1 MLKVKEGFLLNP
13 LGGEYVVVSV
23 GEAAEAFNG
32 MIRLN
37 ETGAFFWQ
45 ELTAGT
51 TEDALVRKMCARYR
65 GLDEA
70 TARADLREFLDIVA
84 PALEEV

>member
-1 MLKVKEGFLLNP
+1 MLKVKEGFLLSP

-23 GEAAEAFNG
+23 GKAAEAFNG

-37 ETGAFFWQ
+37 ETGAFFWR

-51 TEDALVRKMCARYR
+51 TEDALVEKLCARYH

>member
-1 MLKVKEGFLLNP
+1 MLKVKEGFVLSR
-13 LGGEYVVVSV
+13 LGEEYVVVSV

-45 ELTAGT
+45 ELAAGT

-65 GLDEA
+65 GLDET
-70 TARADLREFLDIVA
+70 TARADLREFLDTVA

>member
-1 MLKVKEGFLLNP
+1 MLKVKEGFVLSR

-37 ETGAFFWQ
+37 ETGAFFWR

-51 TEDALVRKMCARYR
+51 TEDALVKKLCERYR
-65 GLDEA
+65 GLSET
-70 TARADLREFLDIVA
+70 TARADLREFLDTVA

>member
-1 MLKVKEGFLLNP
+1 MLKVKEGFVLNP

-51 TEDALVRKMCARYR
+51 TEDALVQKMCVRYH
-65 GLDEA
+65 GLDET

>member
-1 MLKVKEGFLLNP
+1 MLKVKEGFVLSQ
-13 LGGEYVVVSV
+13 LGEEYVVVSV
-23 GEAAEAFNG
+23 GEAAKAFNG
-32 MIRLN
+32 MIRMN

-51 TEDALVRKMCARYR
+51 TEDALVKKMCARYR
-65 GLDEA
+65 GLSET
-70 TARADLREFLDIVA
+70 TARADLREFLDTVA

>member
-1 MLKVKEGFLLNP
+1 MLKVKEGFMLSP
-13 LGGEYVVVSV
+13 LGEEYVVVSV
-23 GEAAEAFNG
+23 GKAAEAFNG

-37 ETGAFFWQ
+37 GTGAFFWR

-51 TEDALVRKMCARYR
+51 TEDALVEKLCARYH

>member
-1 MLKVKEGFLLNP
+1 MLKVKEGFMLSP
-13 LGGEYVVVSV
+13 LGEEYVVVSV
-23 GEAAEAFNG
+23 GKAAEAFNG

-37 ETGAFFWQ
+37 ETGAFFWR

-51 TEDALVRKMCARYR
+51 TEDALVQKLCARYR
-65 GLDEA
+65 GLSEA

>member
-1 MLKVKEGFLLNP
+1 MLKVKEGFMLSP
-13 LGGEYVVVSV
+13 LGEEYVVVSV
-23 GEAAEAFNG
+23 GKAAEAFNG

-37 ETGAFFWQ
+37 ETGAFFWR

-51 TEDALVRKMCARYR
+51 TEDALVQKMCVRYH
-65 GLDEA
+65 GLDET
-70 TARADLREFLDIVA
+70 TARADLPEFLDIVA